1 MDNEAPQDEQQ
12 WLKEL
17 ASKTWSLEMTIS
29 GAATFAVSFLPDL
42 IERGLD
48 YYLDNL
54 APSIDGIGLV
64 LPLLAY
70 AFFKVMA
77 WLLTCTFIVHLSMR
91 ALWVGAVGLHAVFP
105 RGIQYHQLHSVSDE
119 YKALAEQHYGTLA
132 DFIYRLDKQC
142 NRIFALAFTMAMGL
156 GGLGMMYL
164 IIFMAYVLMRRFF
177 SDEVVER
184 TGWLLYL
191 AFVAAI
197 LVVFSTKYWPRN
209 RSDTNQWATRS
220 AQIQLL
226 LTRFTLPFFSHPL
239 TYLSMAFMSNVPKYR
254 YYGALTLISIGMM
267 TAGIFVMAQKLSSIR
282 GRALLDTRTHFWK
295 GAPEGVFPHNLYD
308 NLRDQG
314 STLPKVSI
322 SSDVLEGDFLPLFVK
337 YPYYLDAQLRAFCPP
352 ASVPDQTLDTWPK
365 KSVRQYKDSLSL
377 DCLQQ
382 FFRVTLNDSAA
393 LKVDWLFAEKSGVE
407 GIITYIDAQHFQR
420 GKNTI
425 LVQLPSEAKK
435 DSLVDYGYVPFW
447 YSTKK

>member
-29 GAATFAVSFLPDL
+29 GAATFAVSYLPDL

-64 LPLLAY
+64 FPLLAY

-105 RGIQYHQLHSVSDE
+105 KGIQYPLLSSMSDE
-119 YKALAEQHYGTLA
+119 YKALAEQHYGSLA

-142 NRIFALAFTMAMGL
+142 NRIFALAFTMAMSL
-156 GGLGMMYL
+156 GGLGLLYL
-164 IIFMAYVLMRRFF
+164 IIFMAYVMLRRFF
-177 SDEVVER
+177 SDDVVER
-184 TGWLLYL
+184 MGWILYL
-191 AFVAAI
+191 VFLVAI
-197 LVVFSTKYWPRN
+197 TVVFSTKYWPRKQSAN
-209 RSDTNQWATRS
+209 NHWALR
-220 AQIQLL
+220 AAHIQLF
-226 LTRFTLPFFSHPL
+226 LTRFTLPIFSHPL

-267 TAGIFVMAQKLSSIR
+267 TAGIVVMAQKMSSIR
-282 GRALLDTRTHFWK
+282 GRSLMDPRTYYWK
-295 GAPEGVFPHNLYD
+295 GAPEGYFPHNRYD

-314 STLPKVSI
+314 STLPRVSI
-322 SSDVLEGDFLPLFVK
+322 SSDVVEGDFLPLFVK
-337 YPYYLDAQLRAFCPP
+337 YPYYLDAQLRDFCPP
-352 ASVPDQTLDTWPK
+352 ASVPEQTLETWSK
-365 KSVRQYKDSLSL
+365 KSARQYKDSLSL

-382 FFRVTLNDSAA
+382 FFRVTLNDSAT

-407 GIITYIDAQHFQR
+407 GIVTYIDAQHFQR
-420 GKNTI
+420 GKNTL

-435 DSLVDYGYVPFW
+435 DSLVEYGFVPFW
-447 YSTKK
+447 YSTK